1 MLFSVVAAV
10 LEEEHEICFS
20 SVWTAP
26 RLSGADMSLWFGKG
40 SRETTVPTL
49 SALDQTLE
57 KLTLL
62 YGDTFVLNTNLTI

>member
-57 KLTLL
+57 KLTYSSLWRHL
-62 YGDTFVLNTNLTI
+62 CLEY